1 MTTEYRLLVRKS
13 EKSQYGKYQ
22 NQKISK
28 SNPPSAGVKTVPHGS
43 DWSSIREAGIGRKP
57 C

>member
-1 MTTEYRLLVRKS
+1 MLVRKS